1 MRGLCAII
9 FPSNSATTGAGF
21 GRRIVT
27 ARSFPARS
35 PNGYGLCLMT
45 HTGTPAASPAALAPP
60 HPQYDCRTLAHRAR
74 LFVCAAIVALSL
86 LPGTVPPVAAMAAL
100 APLGAPPGQ
109 WNENEATTSN
119 RFQIYFAKRDA
130 VAPQVDAY
138 KQVADGAL
146 DMMRDIFGTVLVT
159 PVNVYLMTDDA
170 QFVTLVPAAKD
181 DPGRYSGIDRNGMYV
196 SVARSNGLKPADFAR
211 NLRGL
216 LARETATE
224 MSGGNLPPGLLD
236 GLERYAQAPPA
247 ELPALVGTLQAEA
260 GTDRLTSWNTLLN
273 LTDAPSAPQRYS
285 VVAFL
290 LDTYGFRTFR
300 AYLTKLST
308 TKDWRQAIPQVYTNT
323 TLPSS
328 GNGQP
333 AAAASAS
340 QPGETVT
347 SLEVKWRAYVPQ
359 FLNGLWQ
366 QNQFAYYNTDEAARA
381 VAAGQ
386 YTQAVTLL
394 TPAVPFLQQISNT
407 KRAMDAQALL
417 SKARAGAAAET
428 TVRDAQQ
435 ALEGNDYDHTLSL
448 VKQAQDE
455 YNAVKDPNGMSTAKP
470 SPLLAEY
477 EARARRGKMAAADLT
492 AAETAVASWNVILA
506 RQKANRALG
515 TFTEFGNA
523 PLVGRAQAVVE
534 RANREMRYTGLGTI
548 GVGALVLLL
557 GLTITGLRHG
567 GRRQPL
573 ALPPI
578 E

>member
-1 MRGLCAII
+1 M
-9 FPSNSATTGAGF
+9 
-21 GRRIVT
+21 
-27 ARSFPARS
+27 
-35 PNGYGLCLMT
+35 
-45 HTGTPAASPAALAPP
+45 
-60 HPQYDCRTLAHRAR
+60 
-74 LFVCAAIVALSL
+74 VCAAMVALSL
-86 LPGTVPPVAAMAAL
+86 LPGIAPPVAAMAAL

-119 RFQIYFAKRDA
+119 RFEIYFARRDA

-159 PVNVYLMTDDA
+159 PVNIYLITDDA
-170 QFVTLVPAAKD
+170 QFITLVPAAKD
-181 DPGRYSGIDRNGMYV
+181 DPARYSGIDRNGIYV
-196 SVARSNGLKPADFAR
+196 SVSRSGGLKPADFAR

-216 LARETATE
+216 LARETAAE
-224 MSGGNLPPGLLD
+224 MSGGNLPLGLLD

-247 ELPALVGTLQAEA
+247 ELPALVGTLQAEVGA
-260 GTDRLTSWNTLLN
+260 DRLTSWNTLLN
-273 LTDAPSAPQRYS
+273 LTDAPSAPQTYS

-300 AYLTKLST
+300 AYLTKLNT

-323 TLPSS
+323 MAPPSGS
-328 GNGQP
+328 GQP
-333 AAAASAS
+333 AAS

-366 QNQFAYYNTDEAARA
+366 QNQFAYYSTDEATRA

-417 SKARAGAAAET
+417 AKARSGAAAET

-455 YNAVKDPNGMSTAKP
+455 YNAIKDPNGMSNAKP

-477 EARARRGKMAAADLT
+477 ETRARRGKAAAADLA
-492 AAETAVASWNVILA
+492 AAETAVSSWNVILA

-515 TFTEFGNA
+515 TLTEFGNA
-523 PLVGRAQAVVE
+523 PLVDRAQAVVD
-534 RANREMRYTGLGTI
+534 RANREIRYTGLGTI
-548 GVGALVLLL
+548 GVGALVLLI
-557 GLTITGLRHG
+557 GLTITSLRRG
-567 GRRQPL
+567 GRQPL